1 MEQNSTHHNYQI
13 HVKKCAEVYI
23 QKLERLE
30 IEEKVKNHLISEVNT
45 AVDLYYENIHE
56 VNSIIGVK
64 EKDVNFIST
73 RHMAFNFWFALFL
86 NTKTPATIPLILD
99 AYEKGEFGNRFYGY
113 DDYTNMHIF
122 DDDNW
127 GSTQN
132 FIGNLQHRVLKI
144 LDNKVLNSE
153 GIDPFIFHSEAI
165 SNWIRERKSTL
176 SKSYYNYHS
185 TDYTTKLIDTEL
197 SYKTVL
203 NYFMILYTTKN
214 KFGEP
219 FVDEGDVIYFI
230 QSNFRFLNTKGL
242 PKNYKILPKKK
253 IETSL
258 RKYHLI
264 RLVYNFQINVCKYY
278 FKTKINDYCMLI
290 LENFYENYTL
300 KTFETLKTNFSKSP
314 AKTYPFK

>member
-1 MEQNSTHHNYQI
+1 MNQITTRHIYQI
-13 HVKKCAEVYI
+13 HVKKCAEAYI
-23 QKLERLE
+23 QKLEQLE
-30 IEEKVKNHLISEVNT
+30 IEEKVKNRLITEVKT
-45 AVDLYYENIHE
+45 AVDLYHKNIHK
-56 VNSIIGVK
+56 VNSIIGIK

-113 DDYTNMHIF
+113 DNYTNMHIF

-127 GSTQN
+127 ASTQN

-153 GIDPFIFHSEAI
+153 GIDPFRFHSEAI

-176 SKSYYNYHS
+176 SKSSYKYHN
-185 TDYTTKLIDTEL
+185 TEYTSKLIETQLPYE
-197 SYKTVL
+197 KVI
-203 NYFMILYTTKN
+203 NYFMVLYTTKN

-219 FVDEGDVIYFI
+219 FVDEKDVIYFI
-230 QSNFRFLNTKGL
+230 QSNFRFLNTHGL

-253 IETSL
+253 IKTSL
-258 RKYHLI
+258 KKCHLT
-264 RLVYNFQINVCKYY
+264 RLVYHFQYNVCKYN
-278 FKTKINDYCMLI
+278 FKTKISDYCMLI
-290 LENFYENYTL
+290 LHNFYDNYTS
-300 KTFETLKTNFSKSP
+300 KTFESLKTNFSRDP
-314 AKTYPFK
+314 AKTYPFR